1 MSNEKEWL
9 TKERKYD
16 LTQFMSKLPLQEAQ
30 RKGITKLVQVMI
42 ESAER
47 RMEKKMYTMIEKR
60 NERMWKIYGGVM
72 AAVIA
77 GIILYL
83 VLPAK
88 G

>member
-1 MSNEKEWL
+1 MSNEKQWL

-16 LTQFMSKLPLQEAQ
+16 LNEFMSKLPLQEAQ
-30 RKGITKLVQVMI
+30 RKGITKLVQIMI
-42 ESAER
+42 EVSER
-47 RMEKKMYTMIEKR
+47 KMENKMDALIEKR
-60 NERMWKIYGGVM
+60 NEKMWKIYGGVM

-77 GIILYL
+77 GVILYL